1 VPRTTD
7 RAGSC
12 LDDADPSSLNRDE
25 PTFKP
30 GPFAAD
36 TPGMTT
42 RTRRRRLAAAA
53 VFLATAMGV
62 AAAADGN
69 SAPSAPSMPSE
80 IGDAVSVGG
89 AVLLSE

>member
-1 VPRTTD
+1 
-7 RAGSC
+7 
-12 LDDADPSSLNRDE
+12 
-25 PTFKP
+25 
-30 GPFAAD
+30 
-36 TPGMTT
+36 MTT

-53 VFLATAMGV
+53 LFLATAMGI

-69 SAPSAPSMPSE
+69 GAPSAPSMPSE